1 MIAYLPDIYDDEL
14 VYSWTSR
21 FFAHSG
27 YPCYSMALEDLF
39 NDKNYRLNYEF
50 SGCFSKDATAVID
63 KMGGIATLITKH
75 TMYPYYAR
83 FAPSERCKAA
93 FEALINNKRIG
104 KQLPLPNSTEER
116 FLMFCPV
123 CATEDRQAYGEAYL
137 HRIHQIR
144 HIGVCPRHGCKLAST
159 CIQITANTS
168 PRLFVTEELVPYDS
182 TPELIQDT
190 STVALAKY
198 MAEVFHQPM
207 TASATAPIGSY
218 LTYKLRGTP
227 YIIGNMRQ
235 VERIH
240 RDLCE
245 RFKNFRYKEH
255 HIQKVLLGQS
265 YDPHLIVLMAYH
277 LGIEPHDLCLRLI
290 PESDTVP
297 TRVLSRERSS
307 YSTRK
312 GAQVK
317 DWDRLDREC
326 LPKVRQ
332 AIKSLLVD
340 SSGRPRRVTDRAVCD
355 VMKWPSKRLDYLPMC
370 KAEVKRYHETMP
382 QYWAREIVWAYNK
395 VIDNQTK
402 LNWRAVRDLINI
414 KRRDFEAALP
424 LLIHYADAET
434 STKIKQL

>member
-14 VYSWTSR
+14 VYSWVSR
-21 FFAHSG
+21 YFAHSG

-63 KMGGIATLITKH
+63 KMGGTEALITKH
-75 TMYPYYAR
+75 TIYPYYAR

-116 FLMFCPV
+116 FLMYCLV
-123 CATEDRQAYGEAYL
+123 CATEDRLAHGEAYL
-137 HRIHQIR
+137 HRTHQIR
-144 HIGVCPRHGCKLAST
+144 HIGLCPRHSCKLVST
-159 CIQITANTS
+159 GIRITANAS
-168 PRLFVTEELVPYDS
+168 PRLYVTEELIPYDS

-227 YIIGNMRQ
+227 YIVGKMRQ
-235 VERIH
+235 TLRLH
-240 RDLCE
+240 REMSE
-245 RFKNFRYKEH
+245 RFKDFRYKEH
-255 HIQKVLLGQS
+255 HIQKVLLNQS
-265 YDPHLIVLMAYH
+265 YNPHLIVLMAYH
-277 LGIEPHDLCLRLI
+277 LNIDPHDLCNRII
-290 PESDTVP
+290 PESETVS
-297 TRVLSRERSS
+297 TCVHSRERSS

-312 GAQVK
+312 GAQVQ
-317 DWDRLDREC
+317 DWDRLDRES
-326 LPKVRQ
+326 LPRVRQ
-332 AIKSLLVD
+332 VIKALLVD
-340 SSGRPRRVTDRAVCD
+340 SSGRPRRVTMRAVCD
-355 VMKWPSKRLDYLPMC
+355 VMGWPSKRLDLLPLC
-370 KAEVKRYHETMP
+370 RAEVRHYHETMQ
-382 QYWAREIVWAYNK
+382 QYWAREIVWAYRK
-395 VIDNQTK
+395 VINNQTK
-402 LNWRAVRDLINI
+402 LNWRAIRDLINI

-424 LLIHYADAET
+424 LLIHYTDAET
-434 STKIKQL
+434 STKIRNL

>member
-14 VYSWTSR
+14 VYSWVSR
-21 FFAHSG
+21 YFAHSG

-39 NDKNYRLNYEF
+39 GNNSYRISYEF
-50 SGCFSKDATAVID
+50 SGCFNSEAKAIID
-63 KMGGIATLITKH
+63 KMIKTEDLIERH
-75 TMYPYYAR
+75 TMYPYYSR
-83 FAPSERCKAA
+83 FAPYARRTAA
-93 FEALINNKRIG
+93 YDALINGDRLG
-104 KQLPLPNSTEER
+104 KSLPLPNCTEER

-144 HIGVCPRHGCKLAST
+144 HIGVCPRHSCKLAST
-159 CIQITANTS
+159 RVRITANTS
-168 PRLFVTEELVPYDS
+168 PRLFVTEELVPYNSPSEQVEDS
-182 TPELIQDT
+182 SQVI
-190 STVALAKY
+190 LARY
-198 MAEVFHQPM
+198 MVDVLNQPLQ
-207 TASATAPIGSY
+207 TTETIPVGEY
-218 LTYKLRGTP
+218 LTHRLRGTP

-235 VERIH
+235 IVRLH

-245 RFKNFRYKEH
+245 RIKDFQYKDY

-297 TRVLSRERSS
+297 TRVHSRARSS

-312 GAQVK
+312 GAQVQ

-326 LPKVRQ
+326 LPRVRQ
-332 AIKSLLVD
+332 VIKALLVD
-340 SSGRPRRVTDRAVCD
+340 STGRPRRVTDRAVCD
-355 VMKWPSKRLDYLPMC
+355 AMGWPSKRLDLLPLC
-370 KAEVKRYHETMP
+370 RVEVNHYHESIQ

-395 VIDNQTK
+395 VRDNRVK
-402 LNWRAVRDLINI
+402 LNWRAIRDLTNLR
-414 KRRDFEAALP
+414 RRDFETAMQLI
-424 LLIHYADAET
+424 IHYADAAT
-434 STKIKQL
+434 CNIIRSL